1 MCFHA
6 TLKTNLGGGF
16 MTFEITASERELL
29 LEILESV
36 SKETIHG
43 IHHTDTKDYKEMLKQ
58 RLETI
63 DNLKMKLESASE

>member
-1 MCFHA
+1 M
-6 TLKTNLGGGF
+6 N
-16 MTFEITASERELL
+16 FEITANEKQLL

-43 IHHTDTKDYKEMLKQ
+43 IHHTDTNDYKEMLKQ

-63 DNLKMKLESASE
+63 DNLKEKLENANE